1 MILNQDYQKPKAHAI
16 IFPELESWVR
26 SQVQLF
32 IQDILEQEV
41 TELLG
46 RARSERRDGVDAPP
60 GYRNGLGKER
70 KLALS
75 CGTIQIRRPRVRNLE
90 ERFESRILPLFVRHS
105 REVGDLLPEL
115 YLHGLALGD
124 FDLALRGLLGE
135 GAPLSES
142 SVARLKAKWQAEF
155 EQWTERPLRDLEVV
169 YMWVDGIYV
178 KAGLEK
184 EKACILVAMAALSDG
199 SKVFVGLQ
207 TGYRESTESW
217 ASLLRNLKSR
227 GLKIP
232 RLVIGDGN
240 LGIWAAISQVCPEA
254 DEQRCW
260 NHRIVNI
267 LDRLPKK
274 LQGQGKL
281 LLKQMPQAES
291 EKEAEKLKAAFQKW
305 SRSKGCEEAAKLIEQ
320 DWERMVSF
328 YRYPKEHWIHL
339 RTSNAIES
347 PFSRVRLR
355 TDASRRYKKAENAT
369 AVIWKTLMIGEK
381 NFRKL
386 NKPELMKEVYEGAIY
401 ADGIRVKDEEKEVAA

>member
-1 MILNQDYQKPKAHAI
+1 MILKEDYQKPKAHAI
-16 IFPELESWVR
+16 LFPELESWVR

-32 IQDILEQEV
+32 IQNLLEEEV

-46 RARSERRDGVDAPP
+46 RNKSERRDDLDSPA
-60 GYRNGLGKER
+60 GYRNGFAKER
-70 KLALS
+70 KLSLS
-75 CGTIQIRRPRVRNLE
+75 CGTISLRRPRVRNLE
-90 ERFESRILPLFVRHS
+90 ERFESRILPLFVRHTK
-105 REVGDLLPEL
+105 EVGSLLPEL

-135 GAPLSES
+135 RAPLSAS
-142 SVARLKAKWQAEF
+142 SVARLKAKWQAEY
-155 EQWTERPLRDLEVV
+155 EEWNSRSLADLEVV

-184 EKACILVAMAALSDG
+184 EKACILVALAALSDG
-199 SKVFVGLQ
+199 TKVFVGLQ
-207 TGYRESTESW
+207 TGYRESTQSW
-217 ASLLRNLKSR
+217 SSLLRSLKER
-227 GLKIP
+227 GMKMP

-240 LGIWAAISQVCPEA
+240 LGIWAAIRGVCPEVE
-254 DEQRCW
+254 EQRCW
-260 NHRIVNI
+260 NHRLINI

-274 LQGQGKL
+274 LQGEGKEM
-281 LLKQMPQAES
+281 LKQIPQAES
-291 EKEAEKLKAAFQKW
+291 LKEAERRKAAFQRW
-305 SRSKGCEEAAKLIEQ
+305 SRAKGCEEAARLIDE

-355 TDASRRYKKAENAT
+355 TDASRRYKKADNAT
-369 AVIWKTLMIGEK
+369 AVIWKTLLIGEK
-381 NFRKL
+381 RFRKL

-401 ADGIRVKDEEKEVAA
+401 ADGIRVKDEEKEAAA

>member
-1 MILNQDYQKPKAHAI
+1 
-16 IFPELESWVR
+16 
-26 SQVQLF
+26 
-32 IQDILEQEV
+32 
-41 TELLG
+41 
-46 RARSERRDGVDAPP
+46 VDAPS

-75 CGTIQIRRPRVRNLE
+75 CGTISIRRPRVRNLE
-90 ERFESRILPLFVRHS
+90 ERFESRILPLFVRHTK
-105 REVGDLLPEL
+105 EVGSLLPEL

-124 FDLALRGLLGE
+124 FDLALRGLLGDA
-135 GAPLSES
+135 APLSPG
-142 SVARLKAKWQAEF
+142 SVARLKANWLAEY
-155 EQWTERPLRDLEVV
+155 EEWNRRSLADLEVV

-184 EKACILVAMAALSDG
+184 EKACILVALAALSDG
-199 SKVFVGLQ
+199 SKVIVGLQ

-217 ASLLRNLKSR
+217 SSLLRQMKSR

-240 LGIWAAISQVCPEA
+240 LGIWAAMRGVCPEV

-260 NHRIVNI
+260 NHRLVNI

-274 LQGQGKL
+274 LQGQGRL
-281 LLKQMPQAES
+281 LLKQIPQAEG
-291 EKEAEKLKAAFQKW
+291 EKEAERRKEAFQKW
-305 SRSKGCEEAAKLIEQ
+305 SRSKGCEEAARLIDE
-320 DWERMVSF
+320 DWERMVTF

-355 TDASRRYKKAENAT
+355 TDASRRYKKSDNAT

-386 NKPELMKEVYEGAIY
+386 NKPEMMKDVYEGAKY
-401 ADGIRVKDEEKEVAA
+401 ADGIRVKEAEKEAAA

>member
-1 MILNQDYQKPKAHAI
+1 
-16 IFPELESWVR
+16 
-26 SQVQLF
+26 
-32 IQDILEQEV
+32 
-41 TELLG
+41 
-46 RARSERRDGVDAPP
+46 
-60 GYRNGLGKER
+60 
-70 KLALS
+70 
-75 CGTIQIRRPRVRNLE
+75 
-90 ERFESRILPLFVRHS
+90 
-105 REVGDLLPEL
+105 LPEL

-124 FDLALRGLLGE
+124 FDLALRGLLGDA
-135 GAPLSES
+135 APLSAG

-155 EQWTERPLRDLEVV
+155 EEWNSRSLADLEVV

-184 EKACILVAMAALSDG
+184 EKACILVALAAVSDG

-217 ASLLRNLKSR
+217 ASMLRQMKSR
-227 GLKIP
+227 GLKMP

-267 LDRLPKK
+267 VDRLPKK
-274 LQGQGKL
+274 LQTQGKEM
-281 LLKQMPQAES
+281 LKEIPQADS
-291 EKEAEKLKAAFQKW
+291 VKEAERLKAAFQKW
-305 SRSKGCEEAAKLIEQ
+305 SRSKGCEEAARLIDQ
-320 DWERMVSF
+320 DWERMVTF
-328 YRYPKEHWIHL
+328 YSYPKEHWIHL

-355 TDASRRYKKAENAT
+355 TDASRRYKKADNAT

-381 NFRKL
+381 KFRKL
-386 NKPELMKEVYEGAIY
+386 NKPEMMKEVYEGAKY
-401 ADGIRVKDEEKEVAA
+401 ADGVRVKDEEEKAAA

>member
-1 MILNQDYQKPKAHAI
+1 MIVKQDSQNQNASAI
-16 IFPELESWVR
+16 IFSELESWVR

-32 IQDILEQEV
+32 IQNLLEEEV
-41 TELLG
+41 TQLLG
-46 RARSERRDGVDAPP
+46 RSKSERRDEVDAPA
-60 GYRNGLGKER
+60 GYRNGFAKER
-70 KLALS
+70 KLSLS
-75 CGTIQIRRPRVRNLE
+75 CGTITVRRPRVRNLE
-90 ERFESRILPLFVRHS
+90 ERFESRILPLFVRHT

-124 FDLALRGLLGE
+124 FDLALRGLLGDA
-135 GAPLSES
+135 APLSPS
-142 SVARLKAKWQAEF
+142 SVARLKAKWQAEY
-155 EQWTERPLRDLEVV
+155 EEWNARSLADLEVV

-184 EKACILVAMAALSDG
+184 DKACILVALAALSDG

-207 TGYRESTESW
+207 AGYRESTESW
-217 ASLLRNLKSR
+217 ASLLRSLKSR
-227 GLKIP
+227 GLKMP

-240 LGIWAAISQVCPEA
+240 LGIWAAMRQVCPEA

-267 LDRLPKK
+267 VDRLPKK
-274 LQGQGKL
+274 LQGQGKEM
-281 LLKQMPQAES
+281 LKQIPQAES
-291 EKEAEKLKAAFQKW
+291 QKEAERRKAAFQKW
-305 SRSKGCEEAAKLIEQ
+305 SRSKGCEEAARLIEE
-320 DWERMVSF
+320 DWERMVAF

-355 TDASRRYKKAENAT
+355 TDASRRYKKADNAT

-381 NFRKL
+381 NFRRL
-386 NKPELMKEVYEGAIY
+386 NKPELMKEVYEGAKY
-401 ADGIRVKDEEKEVAA
+401 ADGVRVKEEEKEVAA